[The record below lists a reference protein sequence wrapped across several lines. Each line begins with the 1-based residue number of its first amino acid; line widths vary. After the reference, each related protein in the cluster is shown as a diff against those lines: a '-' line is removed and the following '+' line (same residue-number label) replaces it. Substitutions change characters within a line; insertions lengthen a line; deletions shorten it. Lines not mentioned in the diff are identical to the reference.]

1 VLQGTFTAPSIILY
15 AAGPLSMGSINLVT
29 DGVTYVEKP
38 PGIVFL
44 PRLPDPIP
52 GTAGAVLETG
62 SDSLTAQSITVTPL
76 NTPNATLALR
86 LPETGGTMTIGQL
99 RAPLTDVTL
108 DLGIGG
114 RATANIEIR
123 NLTVLGG
130 GGGTTLRGTVRGF
143 GGSSAASVAGLGP
156 RASSEYRI
164 NDCPLASVNC
174 VQIVVTLPVSTNPL
188 AALTTIVAQEDRDDA
203 DTFVPNVA
211 EKDF

>member
-1 VLQGTFTAPSIILY
+1 
-15 AAGPLSMGSINLVT
+15 MGAITIATS
-29 DGVTYVEKP
+29 GVTYVERP

-52 GTAGAVLETG
+52 GTPGAVLETG
-62 SDSLTAQSITVTPL
+62 SGTLTAQSITVVPIG
-76 NTPNATLALR
+76 TPNATLALR

-99 RAPLTDVTL
+99 RAPQTDVTL
-108 DLGIGG
+108 DLGLGG

-130 GGGTTLRGTVRGF
+130 GGGTELRGTVRGF
-143 GGSSAASVAGLGP
+143 GGQSAASVAGLGP
-156 RASSEYRI
+156 RAAADYRI

-203 DTFVPNVA
+203 DTFVPNIA
-211 EKDF
+211 ERDF